1 VELKQIRYFISVA
14 TLRSFSKAAETLN
27 VAQPALSRHVKML
40 EFELGTQL
48 LFRTTRGVVPTESGS
63 TLLRMGES
71 LLMYTKELR
80 EHVSRAS
87 ENPAGDVVIGM
98 PQSIS
103 PSLAPL
109 ILMECQRVYP
119 KLSIR
124 VTEGLS
130 VFLAEWL
137 RLGKIDL
144 AVMSNLGEVSGL
156 QSTHLAW
163 EEMVLVADP
172 KLVGRA
178 RKEISVAKLE
188 KLPLLLGAHFRPLIE
203 SALAIRKIKLN
214 VLMELDSVDIIKEMV
229 VRQPYYSILPY
240 ASVHKEAR
248 NRELSVTT
256 IIDPHISRELV
267 LAVNAQR
274 PLPAGANLAR
284 KLIIEKV
291 KDLELEPSGHRSGAA
306 GRSLLKSKR

>member
-1 VELKQIRYFISVA
+1 
-14 TLRSFSKAAETLN
+14 
-27 VAQPALSRHVKML
+27 
-40 EFELGTQL
+40 
-48 LFRTTRGVVPTESGS
+48 
-63 TLLRMGES
+63 
-71 LLMYTKELR
+71 
-80 EHVSRAS
+80 
-87 ENPAGDVVIGM
+87 
-98 PQSIS
+98 
-103 PSLAPL
+103 
-109 ILMECQRVYP
+109 
-119 KLSIR
+119 
-124 VTEGLS
+124 
-130 VFLAEWL
+130 
-137 RLGKIDL
+137 
-144 AVMSNLGEVSGL
+144 
-156 QSTHLAW
+156 
-163 EEMVLVADP
+163 
-172 KLVGRA
+172 
-178 RKEISVAKLE
+178 
-188 KLPLLLGAHFRPLIE
+188 
-203 SALAIRKIKLN
+203 LAIRKIKLN

>member
-1 VELKQIRYFISVA
+1 MELKQIRYFISVA
-14 TLRSFSKAAETLN
+14 TLRSFSRAAETLN

-40 EFELGTQL
+40 EIELGTQL
-48 LFRTTRGVVPTESGS
+48 LFRTTRGVVPTEAGL

-71 LLMYTKELR
+71 LLLYTKELR

-87 ENPAGDVVIGM
+87 DNPAGDIVIGM

-124 VTEGLS
+124 ITEGLS

-144 AVMSNLGEVSGL
+144 AVMTNLGEVSGL

-163 EEMVLVADP
+163 EQMVLVADP

-178 RKEISVAKLE
+178 RKDISVDKLE

-203 SALAIRKIKLN
+203 SALAVRKIRLN
-214 VLMELDSVDIIKEMV
+214 VLMELDSVDIIKEMI

-240 ASVHKEAR
+240 ASVHKEAQ
-248 NRELSVTT
+248 NRVLSVTT
-256 IIDPHISRELV
+256 ITDPHISRELV
-267 LAVNAQR
+267 LSVNAQR
-274 PLPAGANLAR
+274 PLAAGTNLAR

-291 KDLELEPSGHRSGAA
+291 RDLELQPRERRSGAA
-306 GRSLLKSKR
+306 GRSSSKSNK

>member
-14 TLRSFSKAAETLN
+14 TLRSFSRAAETLN

-40 EFELGTQL
+40 EIELGTQL
-48 LFRTTRGVVPTESGS
+48 LFRTTRGVVPTEAGL

-71 LLMYTKELR
+71 LLLYTKELR

-87 ENPAGDVVIGM
+87 DNPAGDIVIGM

-124 VTEGLS
+124 ITEGLS

-144 AVMSNLGEVSGL
+144 AVMTNLGEVSGL

-163 EEMVLVADP
+163 EQMVLVADP
-172 KLVGRA
+172 KLVGRT
-178 RKEISVAKLE
+178 RKDISVDKLE

-203 SALAIRKIKLN
+203 SALALRKIRLN
-214 VLMELDSVDIIKEMV
+214 VLMELDSVDIIKEMI

-240 ASVHKEAR
+240 ASVHKEAQ
-248 NRELSVTT
+248 NRVLSVTT
-256 IIDPHISRELV
+256 ITEPHISRELV

-274 PLPAGANLAR
+274 PLAAGVNLAR

-291 KDLELEPSGHRSGAA
+291 KDLDLQPRGYRSSAA
-306 GRSLLKSKR
+306 GRSSLKLSK